1 MMTRILTTATLA
13 AALAASAGAASAPA
27 RQGRAVAIQAG
38 DDMKF
43 SVTRITATR
52 GERLRIVLG
61 VTGTMP
67 KSVMGHNVVVLKK
80 GADAAGFVN
89 ASAVARGS
97 GFIAPAFA
105 PQILAATPLAGPGE
119 SVEITFEAPTAPGT
133 YEFVCSFPG
142 HYMAGMKG
150 ILIVK

>member
-1 MMTRILTTATLA
+1 MLTRILGVATLA
-13 AALAASAGAASAPA
+13 AALAVSAFAGPAPDPKA
-27 RQGRAVAIQAG
+27 RTVNIQAG

-52 GERLRIVLG
+52 GEQLRIVLN

-67 KSVMGHNVVVLKK
+67 KTVMGHNVVVLKK
-80 GADAAGFVN
+80 GADVAGFVN
-89 ASAVARGS
+89 ASAVARAS

-105 PQILAATPLAGPGE
+105 KQILASTPLAGPGE
-119 SVEITFEAPTAPGT
+119 KVEVSFAAPAAPGT

-150 ILIVK
+150 VLIVK